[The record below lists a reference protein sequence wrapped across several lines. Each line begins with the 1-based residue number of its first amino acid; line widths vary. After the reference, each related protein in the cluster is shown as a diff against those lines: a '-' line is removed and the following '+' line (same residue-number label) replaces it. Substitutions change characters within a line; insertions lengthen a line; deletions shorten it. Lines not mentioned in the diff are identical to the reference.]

1 MSTLTCFCGLSCF
14 DGAVVATLDMHRHI
28 GCARL
33 CYSAHGSSFN
43 SIVGKFK
50 LELTGY
56 TLMEVPEH
64 FVDILLFWHA
74 NINVGVYKIHL
85 DKCDAVRDESV
96 IYVSDGEIYFNGQFI
111 EPIVQFTVI
120 PEKRDSFRLK
130 FLDKY
135 CYTINVIA
143 LSLAM
148 NGAHLLY

>member
-1 MSTLTCFCGLSCF
+1 
-14 DGAVVATLDMHRHI
+14 
-28 GCARL
+28 
-33 CYSAHGSSFN
+33 
-43 SIVGKFK
+43 VGKFK